1 MDDFLLYA
9 LLAGFAV
16 ALMAAPLG
24 VFVVWRRMAYF
35 GDTLAHST
43 LLGVALGV
51 VIGGSN
57 QLALV
62 LVAILIA
69 VLIHLLQQRRELSDD
84 TLLGILA
91 HSTLSVG
98 LVIMALYESNR
109 MDLQSYL
116 LGDVLAVN
124 QKELIWL
131 GLGVLVIGLVLWR
144 IWPKLLAITVH
155 EELARVE
162 GIAVDRIRLIFL
174 LMIALL
180 VALSMKVVGALLITS
195 MLIIPAAAART
206 FSRTPEQMVLYAGLI
221 GVLSVTLGLTAS
233 WHWDTPTAP
242 SIVVAASL
250 AFISGQ
256 LLPKLKN

>member
-1 MDDFLLYA
+1 MSSKVMMAAIMDDFFIQA

-51 VIGGSN
+51 VIGSSD
-57 QLALV
+57 QLALII
-62 LVAILIA
+62 VAVVTAL
-69 VLIHLLQQRRELSDD
+69 LIHFLQQRRELSDD

-98 LVIMALYESNR
+98 LVVMALYESNR
-109 MDLQSYL
+109 LDLQSYL
-116 LGDVLAVN
+116 LGDVLAVT
-124 QKELIWL
+124 QAELIWL
-131 GLGVLVIGLVLWR
+131 GLGTLTTSFVLWR
-144 IWPKLLAITVH
+144 IWPKLLAMTVH
-155 EELARVE
+155 EELAQVE

-180 VALSMKVVGALLITS
+180 VALSMKVVGL
-195 MLIIPAAAART
+195 
-206 FSRTPEQMVLYAGLI
+206 VLGCPC
-221 GVLSVTLGLTAS
+221 S
-233 WHWDTPTAP
+233 
-242 SIVVAASL
+242 SL
-250 AFISGQ
+250 RLEISAY
-256 LLPKLKN
+256 